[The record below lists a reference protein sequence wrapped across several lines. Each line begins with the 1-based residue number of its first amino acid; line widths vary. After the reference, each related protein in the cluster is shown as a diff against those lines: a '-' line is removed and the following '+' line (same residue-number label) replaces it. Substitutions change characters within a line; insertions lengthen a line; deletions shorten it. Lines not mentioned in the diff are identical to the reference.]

1 VTRTTRTGLTRN
13 ELLVTAVVVVLAALG
28 VVALW
33 PFAFGSG
40 EPEGDGAAAPPATAA
55 AWDDAALAGPRK
67 AAGLE
72 PCPAA
77 DTGSGHPT
85 APPGPL
91 AGVRV
96 PCLGAPGSVTPATA
110 LAGKDA
116 LLNVWASWCGPCRAE
131 LPALAEY
138 AARPGAVPVLTVNV
152 HDRPAAALA
161 LLADLGV
168 RLPAVADPDGSLA
181 AALRLP
187 PALPTSYLLRADG
200 AVSKV
205 EPPTP
210 FRSADEVA
218 AAVARLRSASP

>member
-1 VTRTTRTGLTRN
+1 VTRTTRTGLTKG
-13 ELLVTAVVVVLAALG
+13 ELLVTAVVVALAALG

-40 EPEGDGAAAPPATAA
+40 EPEGGATVRPAATAGT
-55 AWDDAALAGPRK
+55 WDDAALAAPRR
-67 AAGLE
+67 AAELA
-72 PCPAA
+72 PCPSAGA
-77 DTGSGHPT
+77 GAG
-85 APPGPL
+85 APAGPL

-96 PCLGAPGSVTPATA
+96 PCLGAPGTVEPATA
-110 LAGKDA
+110 LAGKNA
-116 LLNVWASWCGPCRAE
+116 LLNVWASWCGPCRTE
-131 LPALAEY
+131 LPALAAY
-138 AARPGAVPVLTVNV
+138 AARPDAVPVLTVDV

-168 RLPAVADPDGSLA
+168 RLPGVADPDGALA

-187 PALPTSYLLRADG
+187 PALPASYLLRADG
-200 AVSKV
+200 TVAKV
-205 EPPTP
+205 EPPIP